1 MGIFLVGGIGR
12 TTCEHSVY
20 WISGLRVYSSWRVCR
35 IIGLSVF
42 SSGWV
47 ICFFGPGVRRCS
59 GGDISGGELDLVSA
73 RTIYEKL
80 KDTARYGR
88 EKSTRFFLGRARVRD
103 NLDIGYRASV
113 IFGTS
118 ELVQGWID
126 LRFG

>member
-1 MGIFLVGGIGR
+1 MSSRPVGLF
-12 TTCEHSVY
+12 V
-20 WISGLRVYSSWRVCR
+20 
-35 IIGLSVF
+35 
-42 SSGWV
+42 SSGQV
-47 ICFFGPGVRRCS
+47 SDGVR

-118 ELVQGWID
+118 EVVQGWID

>member
-1 MGIFLVGGIGR
+1 MSSRPVGLF
-12 TTCEHSVY
+12 V
-20 WISGLRVYSSWRVCR
+20 
-35 IIGLSVF
+35 
-42 SSGWV
+42 SSGQV
-47 ICFFGPGVRRCS
+47 SDGVR

-118 ELVQGWID
+118 EVMQGWTD
-126 LRFG
+126 LRCGWSSSFLLEQQVSFGASPAFCLRVRVIVNKKIC